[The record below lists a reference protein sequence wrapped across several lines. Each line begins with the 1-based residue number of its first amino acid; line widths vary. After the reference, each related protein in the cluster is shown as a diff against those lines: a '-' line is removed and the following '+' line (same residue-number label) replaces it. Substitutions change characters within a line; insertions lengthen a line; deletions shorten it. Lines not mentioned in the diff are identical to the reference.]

1 MSSRCAR
8 ALLFCI
14 WIWLAVPPLAAQQP
28 RVTRPP
34 VDNPQRVLFVGNSYF
49 YYNNSLHNH
58 VRRLV
63 AAADPPLGQK
73 LAYKSATIGGAILAH
88 HDIEYLTRPGRIGV
102 AQPFELVILQ
112 GASHEPLAEPQRA
125 RFRQT
130 VIEFAKTI
138 AARGGATAL
147 YMTHAYAAPHPQ
159 ADARNLRLT
168 EDLYVSTGN
177 EIGALVIP
185 VGLAFEEAYRRR
197 PDIRLHH
204 DDGSHPSAL
213 GTYLAACTVFASVYG
228 RSPVGN
234 PYDDGG
240 RIDRDTA
247 AFLQRVADDTVK
259 KFFGR

>member
-1 MSSRCAR
+1 
-8 ALLFCI
+8 
-14 WIWLAVPPLAAQQP
+14 V
-28 RVTRPP
+28 
-34 VDNPQRVLFVGNSYF
+34 
-49 YYNNSLHNH
+49 
-58 VRRLV
+58 
-63 AAADPPLGQK
+63 
-73 LAYKSATIGGAILAH
+73 
-88 HDIEYLTRPGRIGV
+88 
-102 AQPFELVILQ
+102 
-112 GASHEPLAEPQRA
+112 QRA

-259 KFFGR
+259 KFFGQ